1 LELRRAVARRVS
13 DALAVH
19 PSIAAILVF
28 GSVALGHVDER
39 SDVDILAICPGK
51 LVPSDERL
59 SILARLGAGW
69 SHNENEGEFDFA
81 PGGNPLFAAG
91 DSGGKI
97 DDIPVEIAYQTAG
110 LIHQVLTQIVEQ
122 GVITTSQVP
131 FRPYTLAA
139 LIQNSWVLV
148 DKDGLVDDWR
158 KYVAT
163 YPIALKRNI
172 IRHFSPRLREY
183 TEGLVAGAERQIG
196 ARHFI
201 FHLDRAV
208 DAAVS
213 ILFAV
218 NDMYDPAE
226 RRAERVILPRLKRV
240 PEAFTDRLTDVLTGP
255 FDDGGAL
262 YRARLFEKL
271 AGDVL
276 ALVQSHD
283 V

>member
-1 LELRRAVARRVS
+1 VVARRVS
-13 DALAVH
+13 DAFAVH
-19 PSIAAILVF
+19 PSIGAVLVF
-28 GSVALGHVDER
+28 GSVALGQVDER
-39 SDVDILAICPGK
+39 SDVDILAICPEE
-51 LVPSDERL
+51 LLPSDERL
-59 SILARLGAGW
+59 SILAQLGAGW
-69 SHNENEGEFDFA
+69 SHNESEVEFDFA

-91 DSGGKI
+91 DSGRI
-97 DDIPVEIAYQTAG
+97 DDIPVEIAYQTAS
-110 LIHQVLTQIVEQ
+110 LIHQVLTQVIEQ
-122 GVITTSQVP
+122 GAITTSQVP

-139 LIQNSWVLV
+139 LVQNAWVLV
-148 DKDGLVDDWR
+148 DRDGLVGEWR
-158 KYVAT
+158 KYIAT

-213 ILFAV
+213 ILFAL

-226 RRAERVILPRLKRV
+226 RRAERVILPRLKHV
-240 PEAFTDRLTDVLTGP
+240 PDRFTARLTEILQGP
-255 FDDGGAL
+255 FDNAGAL
-262 YRARLFEKL
+262 HRARIFEKL
-271 AGDVL
+271 AADVL
-276 ALVQSHD
+276 TLSRPYD